1 MCAEGLD
8 LGGHVAMQGLI
19 TDVFGP
25 LTARDSQLK
34 GLLIAGLALLVALI
48 AGWLLGRL
56 ARALFILLFSRRIE
70 ELSRQLGYKQLE
82 TSLRLRVSL
91 ATLVGWA
98 VQAGVILLAVLL
110 LGTIYYPLGVES
122 WLAQSVG
129 YLPTIL
135 IALTLLIVGLVLSQL
150 LSDLTFTAARAAKR
164 GDAAMLGTAVRIG
177 VVLLALAAALLA
189 TVFVTVVLVATLA
202 ATSLAVGLAIGL
214 GSADYVRDLLAGR
227 TIRQQIRPG
236 QRVEV
241 DDVSGVV
248 IECGPSSTLIAMDDG
263 KRLLVSNRLI
273 AQKRVVL
280 G

>member
-1 MCAEGLD
+1 
-8 LGGHVAMQGLI
+8 MQGLI

-177 VVLLALAAALLA
+177 VVLLALAAALLELGVA

>member
-1 MCAEGLD
+1 M
-8 LGGHVAMQGLI
+8 
-19 TDVFGP
+19 
-25 LTARDSQLK
+25 
-34 GLLIAGLALLVALI
+34 
-48 AGWLLGRL
+48 
-56 ARALFILLFSRRIE
+56 
-70 ELSRQLGYKQLE
+70 LS
-82 TSLRLRVSL
+82 
-91 ATLVGWA
+91 
-98 VQAGVILLAVLL
+98 
-110 LGTIYYPLGVES
+110 
-122 WLAQSVG
+122 
-129 YLPTIL
+129 
-135 IALTLLIVGLVLSQL
+135 
-150 LSDLTFTAARAAKR
+150 
-164 GDAAMLGTAVRIG
+164 TAVRIG
-177 VVLLALAAALLA
+177 VVLLALAAALLELGVA

>member
-1 MCAEGLD
+1 
-8 LGGHVAMQGLI
+8 MQGLI

-34 GLLIAGLALLVALI
+34 GLLLAGLALLVALI

-135 IALTLLIVGLVLSQL
+135 IALTLLLVGLVLSQL

-164 GDAAMLGTAVRIG
+164 GDAAMLSTAVRIG
-177 VVLLALAAALLA
+177 VVLLALAAALLELGVA